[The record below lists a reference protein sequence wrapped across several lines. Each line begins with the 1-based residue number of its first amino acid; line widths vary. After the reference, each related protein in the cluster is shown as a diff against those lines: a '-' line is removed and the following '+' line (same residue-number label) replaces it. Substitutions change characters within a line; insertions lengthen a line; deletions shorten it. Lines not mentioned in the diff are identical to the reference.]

1 MNEATSK
8 PAPSPSTSETSS
20 PLAGE
25 LLDVH
30 QMAALTRMKA
40 WTIRCNATRA
50 PHRLPPVLR
59 IGGRLLFRRKDVDA
73 WLESKLEW
81 PTEPQAPKR
90 GRGRPRKQGRRVTD

>member
-1 MNEATSK
+1 MNDAASK
-8 PAPSPSTSETSS
+8 PADIPSTSKTSS

-25 LLDVH
+25 LLDVIQLAELAH
-30 QMAALTRMKA
+30 MSD

-59 IGGRLLFRRKDVDA
+59 IGGRLLCRRKDVDA
-73 WLESKLEW
+73 WLESKLER

-90 GRGRPRKQGRRVTD
+90 GRGRPRKQGRRVTG

>member
-1 MNEATSK
+1 MNEAELK
-8 PAPSPSTSETSS
+8 PADVNTASENKSS
-20 PLAGE
+20 LASE
-25 LLDVH
+25 LLDVS
-30 QMAALTRMKA
+30 QMAELAHMKE

-81 PTEPQAPKR
+81 PTEPQAPKH
-90 GRGRPRKQGRRVTD
+90 GRGRPRKQRRRITG